1 MTGIL
6 KVDQWKDSGDNA
18 LMTSDGAGNLTLNQN
33 IQTPVGSAA
42 SPALQ
47 IGDNDTGIFDAGA
60 NAIGFTTAGT
70 EKVRIVS
77 GGSVAIG
84 ATSAAQKLHVE
95 GSIYTSGSLYV
106 GGTGSANALDDY
118 ETGTWTPVFTGET
131 SAGSYTYSFNNGYYT
146 KIGDIV
152 HASFRLINITD
163 VSAGSG
169 NVIITG
175 LPFTVANDGVP
186 NHQSVWTTY
195 FTASTDSDW
204 QLSLDNNTTQF
215 RFRRLNSG
223 TGITMQVSDKTSNLA
238 DIYTL
243 FTYRVA

>member
-60 NAIGFTTAGT
+60 NAIGFSTAGT

-118 ETGTWTPVFTGET
+118 EEGTFTPSFSSFTGTV
-131 SAGSYTYSFNNGYYT
+131 SNADYT
-146 KIGDIV
+146 KIGNIV
-152 HASFRLINITD
+152 HVQMYISSISGGSAADAEIT
-163 VSAGSG
+163 
-169 NVIITG
+169 N
-175 LPFTVANDGVP
+175 LPFTCDTNGWSPFIVNGQFSGVGF
-186 NHQSVWTTY
+186 TY
-195 FTASTDSDW
+195 QVLGRVEGGTSK
-204 QLSLDNNTTQF
+204 LSFKNNNDNNIHGSDIDSTSF
-215 RFRRLNSG
+215 M
-223 TGITMQVSDKTSNLA
+223 TMQ
-238 DIYTL
+238 
-243 FTYRVA
+243 FTYKTA